1 MTVPAP
7 LLDVKEKVRRSLVFS
22 IYDGVAFSIMFGM
35 SDSFFQPFGKFLGA
49 DIIVLGLIRSLPIA
63 VGSISQLFAGQLAA
77 VFKSRRRFI
86 SLFAFLHAL
95 MFVPVFLCWFLG
107 AGRVAAL
114 ILFVILANVFFML
127 PIPLWS
133 SWMGDLMDEKSRGSY
148 LGRRSS
154 ISSVGTFPSMM
165 AAGFIL
171 DEMKNLGRPYVGF
184 VVIFS
189 VAFVARGV
197 SAWFL
202 SRKYDPP
209 YDYQARRSLSF
220 RAFVDN
226 AKKTNIGPFVLYM
239 GLLNFA
245 MSMIASYIDPFL
257 LFGVKVGYL
266 PWTAL
271 TATLLAVKFLF
282 MPVWGRACD
291 RYGTRKVLLVSSA
304 VIGVI
309 PLLWYWGYLL
319 PFAFFIQVAAGFG
332 WAGFEIS
339 AFNFLFDNTSVGN
352 RVTTVSIYSMTNG
365 IMTLAGSLA
374 AGMLVSWA
382 GTWPGVPAATAGIA
396 QRFTLIPDRF
406 LWSPY
411 IVIFLVSGVMRLS
424 LTVVFARFLK
434 ETRPVRHIRAYHL
447 PLRILSMMPTRGIVA
462 RISIL
467 ARIAWR
473 KRAVKSVQVG
483 AEGDESDGKSDPGN
497 VR

>member
-1 MTVPAP
+1 MTTLTPT
-7 LLDVKEKVRRSLVFS
+7 LDVKDKIRRSLVFS
-22 IYDGVAFSIMFGM
+22 IYDGIAFSIMFGM

-63 VGSISQLFAGQLAA
+63 VGSVSQLFAGQLAA
-77 VFKSRRRFI
+77 IFKSRRRFI
-86 SLFAFLHAL
+86 SLFALLHAL
-95 MFVPVFLCWFLG
+95 MFIPVFLCWFLG
-107 AGRVAAL
+107 EGRVAVL
-114 ILFVILANVFFML
+114 ILFVIIANVFFML

-133 SWMGDLMDEKSRGSY
+133 SWMGDLMDEKTRGSY

-154 ISSVGTFPSMM
+154 LSSVGTFPSML

-171 DEMKNLGRPYVGF
+171 DEMKSLGRPYLGF

-189 VAFVARGV
+189 VAFVARSI

-209 YDYQARRSLSF
+209 YDYEARRSLSV
-220 RAFVDN
+220 RDFVSN
-226 AKKTNIGPFVLYM
+226 AKKTNIGSFILYM
-239 GLLNFA
+239 SLLNFA
-245 MSMIASYIDPFL
+245 MSMIASYVDPFL
-257 LFGVKVGYL
+257 LFSVNVGYL

-282 MPVWGRACD
+282 MPLWGRACD

-304 VIGVI
+304 IIGVI

-319 PFAFFIQVAAGFG
+319 PFAFFIQAAAGFG

-339 AFNFLFDNTSVGN
+339 TFNFLFDNTSIGN
-352 RVTTVSIYSMTNG
+352 RVSTVSIYSMTNG
-365 IMTLAGSLA
+365 LMTLAGSLV
-374 AGMLVSWA
+374 AGALVAWA
-382 GTWPGVPAATAGIA
+382 GTWPGVPATTSWLVG
-396 QRFTLIPDRF
+396 RFTFLPERF

-411 IVIFLVSGVMRLS
+411 LVIFLVSGVMRLS
-424 LTVVFARFLK
+424 LTVVFSRFLK

-447 PLRILSMMPTRGIVA
+447 PLRIISMMPTRGIVA

-473 KRAVKSVQVG
+473 KRAVKTANSGEGGEG
-483 AEGDESDGKSDPGN
+483 ADGDHGRGD